1 MKALEKEVVRLREV
15 ESRMVWEK
23 DALQARVG
31 TLEHTL
37 SLHAIPIPIPTATD
51 NDLTAFIDQSLREQ
65 TANVT
70 LRNDGPNGRA
80 LSVEMPSFTSNMST
94 RLSQRPNASFSDYQ
108 VLNYN
113 HVDEPSSSNT
123 EGNERR

>member
-37 SLHAIPIPIPTATD
+37 SLHAITIPTATD

-108 VLNYN
+108 VFNYN